1 MSVKPLTCRL
11 PYFLVKP
18 EKDAT
23 TALANCELRVNGI
36 PTSLEEALGS
46 TAF

>member
-1 MSVKPLTCRL
+1 MSVQTINMPHL
-11 PYFLVKP
+11 LVKP